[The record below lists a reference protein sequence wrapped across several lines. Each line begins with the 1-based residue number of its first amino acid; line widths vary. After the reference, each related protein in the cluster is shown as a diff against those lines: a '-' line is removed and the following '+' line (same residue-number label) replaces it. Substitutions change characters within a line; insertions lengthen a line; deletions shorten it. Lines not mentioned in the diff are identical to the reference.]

1 MCHIV
6 KSKTGVLQK
15 GAPGTG
21 SVRGKIGSER
31 KMVNEELVRDLS
43 LFALCLGS
51 ECLCSPLIGIFF
63 PTKRCPQNPCLVFLN
78 INFKRY

>member
-1 MCHIV
+1 MMTGIIAEYGRIV

-15 GAPGTG
+15 GEPGTG

-43 LFALCLGS
+43 LFPLCLGLS
-51 ECLCSPLIGIFF
+51 TCVLL
-63 PTKRCPQNPCLVFLN
+63 
-78 INFKRY
+78 